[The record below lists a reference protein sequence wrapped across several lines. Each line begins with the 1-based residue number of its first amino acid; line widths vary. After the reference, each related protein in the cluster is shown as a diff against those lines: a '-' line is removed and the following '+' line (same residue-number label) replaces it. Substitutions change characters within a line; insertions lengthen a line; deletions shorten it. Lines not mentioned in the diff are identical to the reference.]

1 MKPPSGPFAI
11 RAALARPAPPA
22 PRPEAGAG
30 GRLLRRQGGQSQPP
44 DFGSLAGE
52 GEAGHMAGGEEKG
65 GIGEFCTAGGR
76 KKNIKGKKK
85 KTLVKSQ
92 RAPNFV
98 NEPPPSAPP
107 GRWVTVWG
115 YGRGDGAGNELAASS
130 CPLCAPERGQGTQS
144 STEGCEA
151 ARSRRQRARGAEPHR
166 SAL

>member
-65 GIGEFCTAGGR
+65 GIGEFCTAGEG
-76 KKNIKGKKK
+76 KKNIKGEKKK
-85 KTLVKSQ
+85 NFGEKS
-92 RAPNFV
+92 
-98 NEPPPSAPP
+98 
-107 GRWVTVWG
+107 
-115 YGRGDGAGNELAASS
+115 
-130 CPLCAPERGQGTQS
+130 
-144 STEGCEA
+144 EGSQFRE
-151 ARSRRQRARGAEPHR
+151 
-166 SAL
+166 